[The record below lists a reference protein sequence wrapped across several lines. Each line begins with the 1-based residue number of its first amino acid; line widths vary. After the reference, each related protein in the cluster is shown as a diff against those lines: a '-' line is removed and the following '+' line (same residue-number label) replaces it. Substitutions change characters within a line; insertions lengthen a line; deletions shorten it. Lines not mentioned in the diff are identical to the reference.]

1 MTDVIKAS
9 MNNNSQRFLVSLDAH
24 KRTYFAKIVDN
35 RTDKVLFNSGIVG
48 TIKNVI
54 DRLEMLKLSKK
65 ETTVLYEA
73 GCVGFHPYWQLHDA
87 GYTCLV
93 IAPSSIPRNN
103 RLRKS
108 DKHDCSNN
116 LHYHIS
122 GLLRYVTVP
131 ERDSLHIRELNRYRD
146 GLVDKLRKQKQL
158 INAFTLRHGHIF
170 DGTKNDWSVA
180 HHKWLKGLKLAPT
193 LQITLQLL
201 LEELD
206 SIDNHI
212 SKCEGEIHNSIKARP
227 NIENQVTKY
236 QLLPGIGPIT
246 AQTIVFE
253 CGDLSRF
260 GRPDQVSRFIG
271 LTPGMQQSGDS
282 NPVLAITKEG
292 NEFARRMVITA
303 SKFYGDRR
311 CLYSEKE
318 LLLLPEK
325 LGTFVRKMQDR
336 LNSRH
341 RHLRGRGKHINKVR
355 CAIARELIMF
365 LWEYSTKII
374 PELEFGTV
382 KSKKAA

>member
-1 MTDVIKAS
+1 MVNLAAKKE
-9 MNNNSQRFLVSLDAH
+9 NSNLHRYLVSLDAH
-24 KRTYFAKIVDN
+24 KRTYFAKIVDT
-35 RTDKVLFNSGIVG
+35 RTDKILFNSCIVG

-54 DRLEMLKLSKK
+54 DRLEMLKLPKK
-65 ETTVLYEA
+65 ETMVLYEA

-87 GYTCLV
+87 GYECLV

-131 ERDSLHIRELNRYRD
+131 ERDTLHIRELNRYRD
-146 GLVDKLRKQKQL
+146 DLVDKLRKQKQQ

-170 DGTKNDWSVA
+170 DGTKNDWSVV
-180 HHKWLKGLKLAPT
+180 HHKWLKALKLAPT
-193 LQITLQLL
+193 LQITLTLL
-201 LEELD
+201 LEEFT

-212 SKCEGEIHNSIKARP
+212 SKCEKEIQNSIKARP
-227 NIENQVTKY
+227 NMENQVDKFK
-236 QLLPGIGPIT
+236 LLPGIGPII
-246 AQTIVFE
+246 AQTIVLE
-253 CGDLSRF
+253 CGELGRF
-260 GRPDQVSRFIG
+260 GRPDQFSRFLG
-271 LTPGMQQSGDS
+271 LTPGMQQSGGS
-282 NPVLAITKEG
+282 NPALAITKEG
-292 NEFARRMVITA
+292 NELGRRMVISA

-325 LGTFVRKMQDR
+325 LAVFVRKMQDR

-355 CAIARELIMF
+355 CAIARELAMF
-365 LWEYSTKII
+365 LWEYANRVI
-374 PELEFGTV
+374 PELETGTV
-382 KSKKAA
+382 RRKKAA

>member
-1 MTDVIKAS
+1 MTDVTKVKVS
-9 MNNNSQRFLVSLDAH
+9 NNSQRFLVSLDAH
-24 KRTYFAKIVDN
+24 KRTYFVKIVDS

-54 DRLEMLKLSKK
+54 DRLEMLKLAKK

-87 GYTCLV
+87 GYGCLV
-93 IAPSSIPRNN
+93 IAPSSIPLNN

-108 DKHDCSNN
+108 DKHDCSSN
-116 LHYHIS
+116 LQYHIS

-131 ERDSLHIRELNRYRD
+131 DKDTLHIRELNRYRD

-180 HHKWLKGLKLAPT
+180 HHKWLKGLKLSPT

-212 SKCEGEIHNSIKARP
+212 TKCEGEIQNNIKARP
-227 NIENQVTKY
+227 NIENQVAKFK
-236 QLLPGIGPIT
+236 LLPGIGPII

-253 CGDLSRF
+253 CGELSRF
-260 GRPDQVSRFIG
+260 GRPDQVSRFLG
-271 LTPGMQQSGDS
+271 LTPGMQQSGNS
-282 NPVLAITKEG
+282 SPVLAITKEG
-292 NEFARRMVITA
+292 NEFARRMIISA
-303 SKFYGDRR
+303 SKFYADRR